1 MWGAKQ
7 AVLKHCPEIGSISAR
22 LDLAERLHLF
32 GFAEDDLAVARK
44 MWSIMEPD
52 AAAICAVQLEQWHG
66 ALGDQAMFEPQN
78 QARALQSRIDDLR
91 KRHMKLDQLDW
102 VLSAERTVAMAF
114 SAGVSLSQILSMDS
128 AAAAT
133 MLETLSLRY
142 DCSKEERQQIN
153 DVFFRMRSLECD
165 IYSSLYTA
173 YLSFDAQC
181 QRDQLAEEFQS
192 GLGRTVE
199 AATEEGGALR
209 QQAARSAGSAR
220 DVLGKV
226 SEVAAAAE
234 QSATAM
240 RDAAQGTAGLIR
252 TIEEVSDEIQ
262 TAADIATRAAGE
274 AAKAVIMS
282 EALSAHAR
290 AIESIL
296 GLIRNIAGQTNMLA
310 LNATI
315 EAARAGDAGRGFAV
329 VAQEVKSLASQTAD
343 ATDDIAAK
351 IAAIQEAT
359 QSAVETSAS
368 IEATTTDVNRA
379 AQHILTVIHTGAQT
393 VGMIAAA
400 VDETALTAD
409 SMSNTIASIR
419 ENTEAVADEIDRVG
433 RGFDQLDDRLV
444 SLRSSAGEFAAKV
457 AVQ

>member
-209 QQAARSAGSAR
+209 QH
-220 DVLGKV
+220 
-226 SEVAAAAE
+226 
-234 QSATAM
+234 
-240 RDAAQGTAGLIR
+240 
-252 TIEEVSDEIQ
+252 
-262 TAADIATRAAGE
+262 TAASTPPI
-274 AAKAVIMS
+274 
-282 EALSAHAR
+282 
-290 AIESIL
+290 
-296 GLIRNIAGQTNMLA
+296 
-310 LNATI
+310 
-315 EAARAGDAGRGFAV
+315 
-329 VAQEVKSLASQTAD
+329 
-343 ATDDIAAK
+343 
-351 IAAIQEAT
+351 
-359 QSAVETSAS
+359 
-368 IEATTTDVNRA
+368 
-379 AQHILTVIHTGAQT
+379 
-393 VGMIAAA
+393 
-400 VDETALTAD
+400 
-409 SMSNTIASIR
+409 
-419 ENTEAVADEIDRVG
+419 
-433 RGFDQLDDRLV
+433 
-444 SLRSSAGEFAAKV
+444 
-457 AVQ
+457 

>member
-1 MWGAKQ
+1 VARR
-7 AVLKHCPEIGSISAR
+7 CPEIGSITAQV
-22 LDLAERLHLF
+22 DLAERLRLF
-32 GFAEDDLAVARK
+32 DFTEDDLAVARK
-44 MWSIMEPD
+44 MWAIMEPD
-52 AAAICAVQLEQWHG
+52 VEAICTIQLDQWRRS
-66 ALGDQAMFEPQN
+66 LGEETKFERRN
-78 QARALQSRIDDLR
+78 EERALQSRIDDLR
-91 KRHMKLDQLDW
+91 KRYLHLDEVDW
-102 VLSAERTVAMAF
+102 VQSAERIVAVAF
-114 SAGVSLSQILSMDS
+114 AADVSLTKILSMDS
-128 AAAAT
+128 AGAAKT
-133 MLETLSLRY
+133 LETLSLRY

-173 YLSFDAQC
+173 YISYDAHQ
-181 QRDQLAEEFQS
+181 QRDQLADEFQK
-192 GLGRTVE
+192 GVGQTVH
-199 AATEEGGALR
+199 AASEEGGALR
-209 QQAARSAGSAR
+209 EQAVRSAGSAR

-262 TAADIATRAAGE
+262 SAADIATRAATE
-274 AAKAVIMS
+274 AAEAVGMS

-290 AIESIL
+290 SIESIL
-296 GLIRNIAGQTNMLA
+296 GLIRNIAGQTNLLA

-329 VAQEVKSLASQTAD
+329 VAQEVKSLASQTAH

-359 QSAVETSAS
+359 RSAVATSTS
-368 IEATTTDVNRA
+368 IEATTTDVNLA
-379 AQHILTVIHTGAQT
+379 AQRILSVIQAGAQT
-393 VGMIAAA
+393 VGMIASA

-409 SMSNTIASIR
+409 SMSNTIATIR
-419 ENTEAVADEIDRVG
+419 ESTEAVANEIDSVG
-433 RGFDQLDDRLV
+433 RGFDQLDERLV
-444 SLRSSAGEFAAKV
+444 TLRSSAGEFAAKV